1 MASLVLSG
9 DTSGS
14 ITVSA
19 PAVSGSNTQTLAAV
33 TGTLAPV
40 VSGTAQTA
48 PFTDNT
54 RAEFTGIP
62 SWAKRITVMF
72 NVVSTSSTSNLL
84 VQIGSGSFA
93 TTNYASA
100 AFSIDGTN
108 ATGVSVSTAGFLVA
122 RVVTAAATFN
132 GLISICLISG
142 NSWVESGNLI
152 NSTTTG
158 FGTTSTGSI
167 TLGGALDRV
176 RVTTVNGT
184 DTFDTGSIINILYE

>member
-19 PAVSGSNTQTLAAV
+19 PAVAGSTTQTLVNV
-33 TGTLAPV
+33 TGTLAPI

-62 SWAKRITVMF
+62 SWAKRITVMLQAVGT
-72 NVVSTSSTSNLL
+72 NGSSILQ
-84 VQIGSGSFA
+84 VQVGSGSFSTSGYTSQAWSSSGSTVVSTGIYITSAMSSGYVLTGMMTLCLVGSNTWVA
-93 TTNYASA
+93 TGMV
-100 AFSIDGTN
+100 DLEN
-108 ATGVSVSTAGFLVA
+108 ATSIGFQTAGRTPAL
-122 RVVTAAATFN
+122 
-132 GLISICLISG
+132 S
-142 NSWVESGNLI
+142 
-152 NSTTTG
+152 
-158 FGTTSTGSI
+158 
-167 TLGGALDRV
+167 GALDRI
-176 RVTTVNGT
+176 RVLAVNGT